1 MGPHLRIEGWPKRR
15 ILTSLFGFPIE
26 VVLAL
31 LAFGIP
37 AFGEKV
43 AGESE
48 MLWVLSVI
56 VESKECQFN
65 FRMARIAMQLVVSGA
80 KGSVNQVHVF

>member
-1 MGPHLRIEGWPKRR
+1 MRTHFRIEGWPERR

-31 LAFGIP
+31 LAFGVP

-43 AGESE
+43 AGEGE
-48 MLWVLSVI
+48 MFGILSMI
-56 VESKECQFN
+56 IEAKERQFD
-65 FRMARIAMQLVVSGA
+65 FRMARISM
-80 KGSVNQVHVF
+80 